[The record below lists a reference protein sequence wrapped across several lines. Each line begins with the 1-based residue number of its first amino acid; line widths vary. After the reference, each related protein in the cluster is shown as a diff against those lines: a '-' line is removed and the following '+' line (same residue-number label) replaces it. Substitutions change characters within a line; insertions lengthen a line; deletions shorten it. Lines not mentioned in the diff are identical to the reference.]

1 VDCEPAPDFFG
12 RTGLTEGRPTAQT
25 TVRDNRQRLI
35 NHPIRSMGFA
45 GILRRARFASTGVAD
60 PVRPSFGADDGS
72 WDRLAGAALAA
83 AAILVVCTFTD
94 YGVTWDEDV
103 HNWYGILALDYYL
116 SLFADQRALHWLNL
130 YNYGAAFDMVA
141 AVLNRF
147 SPLGV
152 YETRHLLNGVVGI
165 IGLAGCWRLGRALGG
180 PRAGF
185 IALTFLLLTPNYYG
199 QMFNNPKDIP
209 FAAAGV
215 WATYYMVG
223 ILPSLPRPPLHL
235 VVKLGVAIGLALGV
249 RVGGLLFLCY
259 LGLMLVLSA
268 GWQAVLAQR
277 LSVAIAAGWA
287 SLLRVLLVVSAIAFA
302 VMLVFWPRG
311 QRDPIANMLGALASF
326 SHETFP
332 FNTLFDGRFVP
343 ASDLPWEYLPTY
355 ILLALPELVLVLL
368 IAAPVL
374 GLVLAVGLARH
385 HLGWRRETVLGL
397 FLLGLAIVF
406 PVAYAI
412 AIKAVLF
419 DGMRH
424 FIFVLPPIAVAAALT
439 MDRAVSRLS
448 EVPYRQAIYAALGL
462 YGVAHVATMAMLHP
476 DQYVYYNAFVGG
488 VDGAQRNFKIDYWA
502 NSYAEAVRGLEAY
515 LQNEYGADFEEH
527 EFTVAVCGPPISAIY
542 YFPGNFRF
550 VHRRDQ
556 ADFFIAFTKDNCDR
570 ALPGRPIYRVE
581 RMGALLSVVL
591 DRRDIVAEERIAKH
605 PVAKA
610 SSRHLPVSAYP

>member
-1 VDCEPAPDFFG
+1 MKLLSTWLPERLAPIG
-12 RTGLTEGRPTAQT
+12 TPH
-25 TVRDNRQRLI
+25 RL
-35 NHPIRSMGFA
+35 A
-45 GILRRARFASTGVAD
+45 AD
-60 PVRPSFGADDGS
+60 RI
-72 WDRLAGAALAA
+72 WDRLAGVALALAA
-83 AAILVVCTFTD
+83 LLVLFTFTD

-103 HNWYGILALDYYL
+103 HNWYGILALNYYL

-141 AVLNRF
+141 AALNRF

-152 YETRHLLNGVVGI
+152 YETRHLLNGFIGI
-165 IGLAGCWRLGRALGG
+165 LGLAGCWKLGRALGG

-185 IALTFLLLTPNYYG
+185 FALIFLLLTPNYYG

-209 FAAAGV
+209 FAVGGV
-215 WATYYMVG
+215 WATYYMVR
-223 ILPSLPRPPLHL
+223 ILPALPRPKLPLL
-235 VVKLGVAIGLALGV
+235 LKLGLAIGLALGV
-249 RVGGLLFLCY
+249 RAGGLLFLCY
-259 LGLMLVLSA
+259 LGLLLVLST
-268 GWQAVLAQR
+268 GWQAAAARR
-277 LSVAIAAGWA
+277 LSVVFAAGWT
-287 SLLRVLLVVSAIAFA
+287 SLWGVLLPVAAIGFA
-302 VMLVFWPRG
+302 VMLVFWPWG
-311 QRDPIANMLGALASF
+311 QHDPIGNPLRALAFF

-374 GLVLAVGLARH
+374 AAIALTRPGF
-385 HLGWRRETVLGL
+385 GWRREAVLGF
-397 FLLGLAIVF
+397 FLLGFTIVF
-406 PVAYAI
+406 PVVYAI

-424 FIFVLPPIAVAAALT
+424 FIFVLPSIAVAAGLT
-439 MDRAVSRLS
+439 MDRAARLLS

-462 YGVAHVATMAMLHP
+462 YGVAHVATMVLLHP

-488 VDGAQRNFKIDYWA
+488 VDGAQRKFKIDYWA
-502 NSYAEAVRGLEAY
+502 NSYAEAVHGLETY
-515 LQNEYGADFEEH
+515 LQNQYGAEFEER
-527 EFTVAVCGPPISAIY
+527 EFTVAVCGPPVSAAY

-570 ALPGRPIYRVE
+570 ALPGREIYRVE

-591 DRRDIVAEERIAKH
+591 DRRDIIIEQR
-605 PVAKA
+605 VAKRPLA
-610 SSRHLPVSAYP
+610 RALPRHPAVSAYP